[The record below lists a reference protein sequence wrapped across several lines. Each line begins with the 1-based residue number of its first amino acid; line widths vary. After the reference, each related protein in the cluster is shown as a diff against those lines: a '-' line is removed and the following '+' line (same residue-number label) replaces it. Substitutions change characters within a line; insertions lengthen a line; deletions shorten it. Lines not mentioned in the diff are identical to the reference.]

1 MMPVIR
7 IVLLAASLSG
17 CVGTYP
23 ASVSGSIPDVMFLS
37 TPSRVY
43 AVGLSIDASDERF
56 STFAYQE
63 GFVCTAHRYPVD
75 VGTATAESVET
86 ILLMSFDQAVS
97 EPVTGYHL
105 QYVIEPD
112 YIEATM
118 TGTLESLI
126 TGAYTADVDIRLQAS
141 VYDRH
146 GSLLLKRHLHGH
158 GSARSVGSVCPKAAI
173 AVGDAATLA
182 LHDALDE
189 FVRFV
194 SLSLDRSPDG
204 AAVIGRNQLMQLNVR
219 AIGGGYGL

>member
-37 TPSRVY
+37 APSRVF
-43 AVGLSIDASDERF
+43 AVGLSIDAGDERF

-75 VGTATAESVET
+75 VGAVTAESVEA
-86 ILLMSFDQAVS
+86 ILSMSFDQVLT
-97 EPVTGYHL
+97 EPANGHYR

-118 TGTLESLI
+118 TGTLESLV
-126 TGAYTADVDIRLQAS
+126 TGAYTADVEISLQAS
-141 VYDRH
+141 VYDQQ
-146 GSLLLKRHLHGH
+146 GLLLLERHLRGH
-158 GSARSVGSVCPKAAI
+158 GSARSEGSVCPKAAI

-182 LHDALDE
+182 LHDALDD

-194 SLSLDRSPDG
+194 TLSLDRSPYG
-204 AAVIGRNQLMQLNVR
+204 TPVIGRNQLMQDYVR
-219 AIGGGYGL
+219 AIEGVT

>member
-43 AVGLSIDASDERF
+43 AVGLSIDAGDERF

-75 VGTATAESVET
+75 VGTATAESIEA
-86 ILLMSFDQAVS
+86 ILSMSFDQVLT
-97 EPVTGYHL
+97 EPTTGYDL

-126 TGAYTADVDIRLQAS
+126 TGAYTADVEICLQAS
-141 VYDRH
+141 VYDQH
-146 GSLLLKRHLHGH
+146 GLLLLERHLHGH
-158 GSARSVGSVCPKAAI
+158 GSARSEGSVCPKAAI

-182 LHDALDE
+182 LHDALDD
-189 FVRFV
+189 FVGLL
-194 SLSLDRSPDG
+194 SQSLDRSSDETS
-204 AAVIGRNQLMQLNVR
+204 VIGRNELMQHNVR
-219 AIGGGYGL
+219 AIDGVTGC